1 MGEAHNHPQE
11 SRASRALADL
21 LQAGGEA
28 ELRQRLDALTAAQTA
43 LQRRHEALSREHAAL
58 RTGVAKASHELKNA
72 VTTILIIA
80 RRLGSDAEG
89 PLTEG
94 QRALVET
101 LAAAGRNITS
111 LIEELVAQVRGS
123 PTGSEPVLEDIVIA
137 DVARRL
143 RLAYSV
149 QAQRQDIGY
158 DVELLAGVP
167 ETVRTDGRRLDQI
180 LDNLVSNALKF
191 TRTGHIQVR
200 FLHDDELDELQV
212 MVSDTGIGIAEG
224 YRSAVF
230 EPFRRI
236 EPDRGSAPG
245 GMGLGLAI
253 SRDLAR
259 QLGGDITLTSEPGKG
274 STFTLHLP
282 LSQSRPPRGSPKP

>member
-1 MGEAHNHPQE
+1 MGEAHNQPQE
-11 SRASRALADL
+11 SCASSRGIAGL
-21 LQAGGEA
+21 LQGRAD
-28 ELRQRLDALTAAQTA
+28 ELRLRLDGLTAAHTA
-43 LQRRHEALSREHAAL
+43 LQRRYEALSREHTAL

-80 RRLGSDAEG
+80 RRLGSFADG
-89 PLTEG
+89 PLTED

-101 LAAAGRNITS
+101 LAAAGRNIAS
-111 LIEELVAQVRGS
+111 LVEELVAQLRGT
-123 PTGSEPVLEDIVIA
+123 PAGSAPVLEDVLIA

-149 QAQRQDIGY
+149 QAQRQDVGY

-167 ETVRTDGRRLDQI
+167 ATVRTDGRRLDQI

-191 TRTGHIQVR
+191 TRSGQIQVR
-200 FLHDDELDELQV
+200 FQHDDELDELQV
-212 MVSDTGIGIAEG
+212 VVSDTGIGIAESH
-224 YRSAVF
+224 RSAVF

-236 EPDRGSAPG
+236 EPERGGAPG

-259 QLGGDITLTSEPGKG
+259 QLGGDITLASEPGKG
-274 STFTLHLP
+274 SVFTLHLP
-282 LSQSRPPRGSPKP
+282 LGEGADALPKR

>member
-1 MGEAHNHPQE
+1 MGEAHNQPQE
-11 SRASRALADL
+11 SCTSPTIAGL
-21 LQAGGEA
+21 LQGRAD
-28 ELRQRLDALTAAQTA
+28 ELRPRLDALTAAHSA

-80 RRLGSDAEG
+80 RRLGSDTDG
-89 PLTEG
+89 PLTED
-94 QRALVET
+94 QRALVQT

-111 LIEELVAQVRGS
+111 LVEELVAQVRGT
-123 PTGSEPVLEDIVIA
+123 PAGSEPVLEDVRIA

-149 QAQRQDIGY
+149 QAQRQGIAY
-158 DVELLAGVP
+158 DVELPASVP

-191 TRTGHIQVR
+191 TRTGHIRVR
-200 FLHDDELDELQV
+200 FEHDDELDELQV
-212 MVSDTGIGIAEG
+212 VVSDTGIGIAEG
-224 YRSAVF
+224 HRNAVF

-236 EPDRGSAPG
+236 EPERGGAPG

-274 STFTLHLP
+274 SIFMLHLP
-282 LSQSRPPRGSPKP
+282 LSEASDAVPKR